1 MSNLTASLEDYL
13 EIICN
18 LSESSQSV
26 KAVEIAKKLNISR
39 ASVSEALSKLADK
52 ELILYESYKGITITE
67 KGLKTAKEVI
77 AKHNILSAFFNKTLG
92 LSVEEASNN
101 ACKIE
106 HVITDELFSKI
117 RDFQKYCDENKEI
130 VEGFRKQLN
139 A

>member
-26 KAVEIAKKLNISR
+26 KAVEIAKKLNVSR

-52 ELILYESYKGITITE
+52 ELILYESYKCITITE

-77 AKHNILSAFFNKTLG
+77 TKHNILSAFFNKTLG
-92 LSVEEASNN
+92 LSEEESSNN

-106 HVITDELFSKI
+106 HVISDELFSKI
-117 RDFQKYCDENKEI
+117 NDFQKYCEENKEI
-130 VEGFRKQLN
+130 VDGFRKQLN